1 MASSSTATAG
11 REAHHTPADGVAVFE
26 KTRPAYVAKS
36 FDRHSTLLRLAVSYY
51 SRPGA
56 HAQRLHSSSYGSK
69 NGAGIYHPYDATG
82 IIDDSEDEARAK
94 AEGDT
99 PIFRAFVESFVNGKP
114 SNHLTFPDY
123 NLKKHWHNLA
133 QLEDHTSSVF
143 QVVRG

>member
-1 MASSSTATAG
+1 M
-11 REAHHTPADGVAVFE
+11 
-26 KTRPAYVAKS
+26 
-36 FDRHSTLLRLAVSYY
+36 AVSYY

-69 NGAGIYHPYDATG
+69 NGAGIYPYDATG
-82 IIDDSEDEARAK
+82 IIGDSEDEARAK
-94 AEGDT
+94 AEADT
-99 PIFRAFVESFVNGKP
+99 PIFRAFVESCVNGKP

-123 NLKKHWHNLA
+123 KKHWHNLA